1 MLLTEPIF
9 IKWTVRIQHYPNLR
23 GMKRR
28 MFLCLEFISQLG
40 RGEGKRD
47 NICKGQS
54 KILDEVHLENGV
66 LLSTKK
72 KKAIKS

>member
-1 MLLTEPIF
+1 
-9 IKWTVRIQHYPNLR
+9 
-23 GMKRR
+23 

-40 RGEGKRD
+40 RGEEKRD
-47 NICKGQS
+47 KICKGQS

-72 KKAIKS
+72 KKALKS